1 MRDFSKVKSNLAL
14 LRLLL
19 FDLADLEEEEL
30 ARLVKKSSKSF
41 QTGLLLS
48 FGGLFFGTF
57 SFKTAS
63 ATRAS
68 IEAAGRSSNFGLN
81 KAEVIN
87 LIKLAEKHVC
97 CSMEVT
103 KASLR
108 LLSFTM
114 ASKALTVASS
124 IGLDGVLLPIKKG
137 GKYGKFKL
145 VKHFVRS
152 HKNNPVNTAYYYVV
166 ITEETMH
173 IIYPTSTVVIIYL
186 EQ

>member
-1 MRDFSKVKSNLAL
+1 MRVEKFQKNNYVI
-14 LRLLL
+14 RYPH
-19 FDLADLEEEEL
+19 FYTYPGLEDAEL
-30 ARLVKKSSKSF
+30 APRLVKKSSKSF

-48 FGGLFFGTF
+48 FAGLFLAGTF

-124 IGLDGVLLPIKKG
+124 IGRDGVLLPIKKE

-145 VKHFVRS
+145 V
-152 HKNNPVNTAYYYVV
+152 
-166 ITEETMH
+166 
-173 IIYPTSTVVIIYL
+173 
-186 EQ
+186 